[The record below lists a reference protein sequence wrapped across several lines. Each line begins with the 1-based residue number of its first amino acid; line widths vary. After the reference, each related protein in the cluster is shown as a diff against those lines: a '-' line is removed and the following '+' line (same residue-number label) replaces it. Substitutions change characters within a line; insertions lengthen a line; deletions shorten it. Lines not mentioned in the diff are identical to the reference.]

1 MFSVDLDFLLNF
13 YAVKKPSV
21 EADKTLNMLKLT
33 FEKMFEGGIHDH
45 VGKVY

>member
-21 EADKTLNMLKLT
+21 EADKALNLLKLT